1 MLPTPR
7 ACGLEQSRTMSKLSK
22 PWRLVIKAAFS
33 AIAIGG
39 LIAGINWRELP
50 ELINGY
56 HWEFAGAAF
65 IGLMIQFP
73 VSGLKW
79 HAALRV
85 CNVDVSPTRLT
96 RFYCISHFVGQ
107 FLPTSIGGDA
117 YRVYR
122 VLPLVQPRSRA
133 VTSIVLDRIVGLAA
147 LLVLG
152 AVGAVFLIDNFR
164 LPQGYLMALAVGCL
178 GAVVGSAAMYFGWFR
193 LIRKKLQHLKV
204 VAAIQGDLMQ
214 LLRAGWKWVPLLG
227 MAFVFQLIAVAIVY
241 LLFLGAGSSIGL
253 AEVALIAAVTGLA
266 GMIPLAI
273 NGIGVTE
280 GTITLAGVALGADYE
295 DAAVAAVL
303 LRVVVLPLSCAC
315 GVLYWR
321 EPHGRDAD
329 VSTRRPAIPA

>member
-1 MLPTPR
+1 
-7 ACGLEQSRTMSKLSK
+7 
-22 PWRLVIKAAFS
+22 V
-33 AIAIGG
+33 
-39 LIAGINWRELP
+39 
-50 ELINGY
+50 
-56 HWEFAGAAF
+56 
-65 IGLMIQFP
+65 
-73 VSGLKW
+73 
-79 HAALRV
+79 
-85 CNVDVSPTRLT
+85 
-96 RFYCISHFVGQ
+96 Q

-152 AVGAVFLIDNFR
+152 AVGALFLIDNFQ
-164 LPQGYLMALAVGCL
+164 LPQGYLTALAIGCL
-178 GAVVGSAAMYFGWFR
+178 GAVIGGAAMYLGWFR
-193 LIRKKLQHLKV
+193 LIRKKLLHLKV
-204 VAAIQGDLMQ
+204 VATIQEDLMQ
-214 LLRAGWKWVPLLG
+214 LLRAGWNWLPLLC
-227 MAFVFQLIAVAIVY
+227 MAFVFQLTAVTIVY
-241 LLFLGAGSSIGL
+241 MLFLGAGSSIGF

-303 LRVVVLPLSCAC
+303 LRVGVLPLSCAC

-321 EPHGRDAD
+321 ESHGKDATD
-329 VSTRRPAIPA
+329 TSSREPAIPA

>member
-1 MLPTPR
+1 M
-7 ACGLEQSRTMSKLSK
+7 MSKLSG
-22 PWRLVIKAAFS
+22 PLRLVIKGAFS
-33 AIAIGG
+33 AVAIGG
-39 LIAGINWRELP
+39 LIAGINWQELP
-50 ELINGY
+50 ELIIGY
-56 HWEFAGAAF
+56 RWEFAVAAF

-85 CNVDVSPTRLT
+85 CDVDLSFRRLT

-164 LPQGYLMALAVGCL
+164 LPLGFLTALAFGSL

-193 LIRKKLQHLKV
+193 LIRTKVQHLKV
-204 VAAIQGDLMQ
+204 VAAIREDLMQ
-214 LLRAGWKWVPLLG
+214 LLRAGWNWLPLLC

-241 LLFLGAGSSIGL
+241 LLFLGAGSSIGF

-280 GTITLAGVALGADYE
+280 GTITLAAVALGADYD
-295 DAAVAAVL
+295 DAAVSAVL
-303 LRVVVLPLSCAC
+303 LRVAVLPLSCAC

-321 EPHGRDAD
+321 ESHGKGAATDTSSRK
-329 VSTRRPAIPA
+329 PAIPA

>member
-1 MLPTPR
+1 
-7 ACGLEQSRTMSKLSK
+7 MSNLKR
-22 PWRLVIKAAFS
+22 PVRLAIKAAFS

-39 LIAGINWRELP
+39 LIAGIDWQELP
-50 ELINGY
+50 DLIVGY
-56 HWEFAGAAF
+56 RWEFAIAAF

-79 HAALRV
+79 RAALRV
-85 CNVDVSPTRLT
+85 CNVDLSFTRLT

-133 VTSIVLDRIVGLAA
+133 VTSIVIDRIVGLAA
-147 LLVLG
+147 LLFLG
-152 AVGAVFLIDNFR
+152 AVGAVYLLDHFR
-164 LPQGYLMALAVGCL
+164 LPQGYLTALGFGSV
-178 GAVVGSAAMYFGWFR
+178 GAVIGGAAMYFGWFA
-193 LIRKKLQHLKV
+193 LIRRKLQHLKM
-204 VAAIQGDLMQ
+204 VAAVQEDLLQ
-214 LLRAGWKWVPLLG
+214 LRRAGWSWLPLLCVSF
-227 MAFVFQLIAVAIVY
+227 AFQLIAISIVY
-241 LLFLGAGSSIGL
+241 LLFLGAGSSIGF
-253 AEVALIAAVTGLA
+253 AQVALIAAVAGLA
-266 GMIPLAI
+266 GMIPVAI

-303 LRVVVLPLSCAC
+303 LRVAVLPLSCAC

-321 EPHGRDAD
+321 ESHDKAAANALSGK
-329 VSTRRPAIPA
+329 PAIPA

>member
-1 MLPTPR
+1 M
-7 ACGLEQSRTMSKLSK
+7 AKLSR
-22 PWRLVIKAAFS
+22 PLRLVLKAAFS
-33 AIAIGG
+33 AVAIGG

-50 ELINGY
+50 ALISGY
-56 HWEFAGAAF
+56 RWEFAAAAF
-65 IGLMIQFP
+65 IGLLIQFP

-85 CNVDVSPTRLT
+85 LNVDLSFRRLT

-147 LLVLG
+147 LLLLG
-152 AVGAVFLIDNFR
+152 AVGAVVLIGDYR
-164 LPQGYLMALAVGCL
+164 LPEGYLTMLAFGSV
-178 GAVVGSAAMYFGWFR
+178 GAVIGSAAMYFGWFR
-193 LIRKKLQHLKV
+193 LIRKKLEHLRV
-204 VAAIQGDLMQ
+204 VAAIQEDLRQ
-214 LLRAGWKWVPLLG
+214 LLRAGWNWLPLLC
-227 MAFVFQLIAVAIVY
+227 MAFVFQLLAIAIVY
-241 LLFLGAGSSIGL
+241 LLFLGAGSSIGV
-253 AEVALIAAVTGLA
+253 AEIALIAAVTGLA
-266 GMIPLAI
+266 GMVPLAI

-303 LRVVVLPLSCAC
+303 LRVAVLPLSCAC

-321 EPHGRDAD
+321 ESHGKDTNTTDSSSREPVIQA
-329 VSTRRPAIPA
+329 